1 MGEGVV
7 GAGSDPGDAV
17 GDVDVL
23 EAGAV
28 REGAPAD
35 AGDAVGQRDRLEA
48 DVAEERVHAHGGELA
63 ALGEDDLLE
72 VEAVAHGP
80 VGQARHAGSDVEL
93 PDGVA
98 VLVPGDVTTASE

>member
-1 MGEGVV
+1 MV
-7 GAGSDPGDAV
+7 GAAADPGDAV

-23 EAGAV
+23 QAGAV

-35 AGDAVGQRDRLEA
+35 AGDAVGQPDRREA
-48 DVAEERVHAHGGELA
+48 AVAEERVHAHGGELA

-80 VGQARHAGSDVEL
+80 VGEARHAGCHVEL
-93 PDGVA
+93 LD
-98 VLVPGDVTTASE
+98 